1 MTKFDWDKD
10 NIAHIARHGVLPHE
24 AEVAYDSNPLFLGYS
39 VEEGEERHRE
49 IGETNNGRILVV
61 VSTMRGEF
69 VRIVTATSRAEHCAT
84 RFSHTGSTNSME
96 KRIIPKFASE
106 AEEAQWWFDNQEE
119 LDKDFAQALAEGRL
133 QRRTWSRPPAAVPTT
148 TIRLDPADIEMARA
162 QAEKKGLKYQTYLK
176 MVIHEALMKEA
187 KAS

>member
-1 MTKFDWDKD
+1 
-10 NIAHIARHGVLPHE
+10 
-24 AEVAYDSNPLFLGYS
+24 
-39 VEEGEERHRE
+39 
-49 IGETNNGRILVV
+49 
-61 VSTMRGEF
+61 
-69 VRIVTATSRAEHCAT
+69 
-84 RFSHTGSTNSME
+84 ME